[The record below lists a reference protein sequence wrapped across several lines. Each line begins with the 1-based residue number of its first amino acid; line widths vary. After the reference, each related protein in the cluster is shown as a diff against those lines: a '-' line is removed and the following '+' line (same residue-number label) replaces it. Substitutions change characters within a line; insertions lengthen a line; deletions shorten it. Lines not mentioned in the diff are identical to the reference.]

1 MLLESGKI
9 YKTYIANRLK
19 MCPSIELRGDVS
31 FYVSD
36 KGIKPNS
43 INEMELINN
52 VRQNYINSI
61 LAQTRW
67 IAVVYNTDES
77 AAYEMGIV
85 TNPFL
90 SSISTPYVPQEE
102 QIVIDDKGTIVLAG
116 TNFYLYW

>member
-9 YKTYIANRLK
+9 YKRYLGNRIA
-19 MCPSIELRGDVS
+19 MCPSIELQGDVS

-36 KGIKPNS
+36 KGAKPNS
-43 INEMELINN
+43 TSEMDLIEN

-61 LAQTRW
+61 LANTRW

-90 SSISTPYVPQEE
+90 DSISTPYVPQEE
-102 QIVIDDKGTIVLAG
+102 QIVVDDKGTIVLAG